1 MQPDLPESYYLDNVI
16 TLFDHVESLY
26 ADLLEQEQLEF
37 LHSFATLSSD
47 AQKLYIRL
55 LNRSHYLFRLS
66 KLDYPEIGS
75 IPNAIALLSSR
86 GFLQVDPEINRAEL
100 IALFSKTELLA
111 QHPQRP
117 ELRKMQRS
125 ALDTALLNENE
136 DIFFNHLKKS
146 DCLLQVLQKDSYT
159 LFQMLFFGN
168 LNQSMTDFVL
178 RDIGLYCYENYHID
192 MQNRP
197 YTSTPEIQQ
206 HWLLHQVDTLFQ
218 LTDPADQQTLQTCF
232 NAVAQETSPDSPL
245 YRKAE
250 RIKFEVARQIERL
263 GDLPLALALYC
274 QCSLPPSRER
284 IARIWHK
291 QGEVKAALKFCET
304 IIDTPYSEEETQ
316 FAFAFGRRLV
326 QRHKISDHAFFSA
339 PEVVHKPEI
348 LELEL
353 AKQDSVEIAV
363 AEYFRE
369 QNSSNQCFYLENSL
383 FNGILGLIIWD
394 AIFAP
399 IAGAFYNPF
408 QHRPADYYAH
418 DFKQKRALE
427 FEAAWS
433 SITTNEH
440 IWQRVAERWAQKFGM
455 MNPLVNWQALSLEII
470 ELALQR
476 IPFNHWTIIFERI
489 QLDLRNNRA
498 GFPDLVLF
506 PADDGYQLVEVKG
519 PGDSLQKNQQRWMNY
534 FVEHDIPHTVA
545 RVRWADA
552 I

>member
-16 TLFDHVESLY
+16 TLFGHVESLY
-26 ADLLEQEQLEF
+26 ADLLEQQQLEF
-37 LHSFATLSSD
+37 LHSFATLPGD

-75 IPNAIALLSSR
+75 ISNAIALLNSS
-86 GFLQVDPEINRAEL
+86 GFLQVDPEIDRAEL

-111 QHPQRP
+111 QHPQRS

-125 ALDTALLNENE
+125 ALDTTLLNENE
-136 DIFFNHLKKS
+136 DIFFNHLNKS

-178 RDIGLYCYENYHID
+178 RDLGLYQYENYHID

-263 GDLPLALALYC
+263 GDLSLALTLYR

-291 QGEVKAALKFCET
+291 LGEVKAALKFCET

-316 FAFAFGRRLV
+316 FAYAFGKRLI

-339 PEVVHKPEI
+339 PEVVHKPVI
-348 LELEL
+348 
-353 AKQDSVEIAV
+353 
-363 AEYFRE
+363 
-369 QNSSNQCFYLENSL
+369 
-383 FNGILGLIIWD
+383 
-394 AIFAP
+394 
-399 IAGAFYNPF
+399 
-408 QHRPADYYAH
+408 
-418 DFKQKRALE
+418 
-427 FEAAWS
+427 
-433 SITTNEH
+433 
-440 IWQRVAERWAQKFGM
+440 
-455 MNPLVNWQALSLEII
+455 
-470 ELALQR
+470 
-476 IPFNHWTIIFERI
+476 
-489 QLDLRNNRA
+489 LDLNCQNRKA
-498 GFPDLVLF
+498 S
-506 PADDGYQLVEVKG
+506 K
-519 PGDSLQKNQQRWMNY
+519 
-534 FVEHDIPHTVA
+534 
-545 RVRWADA
+545 
-552 I
+552 

>member
-263 GDLPLALALYC
+263 GDLSLALALYR

-291 QGEVKAALKFCET
+291 QGEVKAVLKLCET

-418 DFKQKRALE
+418 DFKQKRALQ

-519 PGDSLQKNQQRWMNY
+519 PGDSLQKNQRRWMNY

>member
-55 LNRSHYLFRLS
+55 LNRNHYLFRLS

-75 IPNAIALLSSR
+75 ISNAIALLKSR
-86 GFLQVDPEINRAEL
+86 GFLQVDPEIDRAEL
-100 IALFSKTELLA
+100 IALFSKTELLV
-111 QHPQRP
+111 QHPQRS
-117 ELRKMQRS
+117 ELRKMQRQ
-125 ALDTALLNENE
+125 ALNTALLNENK

-263 GDLPLALALYC
+263 GDLSLALALYR

-316 FAFAFGRRLV
+316 FAYAFGKRLV
-326 QRHKISDHAFFSA
+326 QRHKISDHAFFST

-348 LELEL
+348 LDLEL

-369 QNSSNQCFYLENSL
+369 QNSNNQCFYLENSL
-383 FNGILGLIIWD
+383 FNGVLGLIIWD

-440 IWQRVAERWAQKFGM
+440 IWQRVAERWSQKFGM
-455 MNPLVNWQALSLEII
+455 MNPLVNWQALNLEII

-476 IPFNHWTIIFERI
+476 IPYNHWMIIFERI
-489 QLDLRNNRA
+489 QLDLRINRA

-506 PADDGYQLVEVKG
+506 PADDGYQLIEVKG

-534 FVEHDIPHTVA
+534 FVEHDIPHKVA
-545 RVRWADA
+545 RVRWTDA